1 MVVKGYNLRLFSLSL
16 VSTGLVSFCVISTPL
31 NKLGK

>member
-1 MVVKGYNLRLFSLSL
+1 MVVKGYNLRLFSL